1 MKKTLILLL
10 ILSLAIAMSSCKKLG
25 FNKADPCTEKVQ
37 IAALQVENNYLKAE
51 IASLRLKLSDCE
63 SKITVT
69 AVTTTTKPKVITTS
83 RPAAAPTVRA
93 VAPAPA
99 RDPVPQSTVTS
110 TAPRVGIAKLDYLR
124 QNGEI
129 IFCVAANGQ
138 EDRYFPHF
146 AIERGVTF
154 VGTTDNAVKGYNW
167 KVEPTEFM
175 EGDYG
180 VTMDGTFYVSDQLL
194 KITLKAAGEN
204 LNSVEIKCP
213 YTAWVKKPM
222 SFDGN
227 SGYWVFHTSQ

>member
-1 MKKTLILLL
+1 MLFSIGL
-10 ILSLAIAMSSCKKLG
+10 SSCKNFSFK
-25 FNKADPCTEKVQ
+25 KADPCTEEVT
-37 IAALQVENNYLKAE
+37 IARLEVENNYLKAE
-51 IASLRLKLSDCE
+51 ITRLQMQLSECEAKL
-63 SKITVT
+63 TPAPPAT
-69 AVTTTTKPKVITTS
+69 TTRPRTTTTTT
-83 RPAAAPTVRA
+83 RPAAPRPPTV
-93 VAPAPA
+93 VTPP
-99 RDPVPQSTVTS
+99 RDPVPQSTVAS
-110 TAPRVGIAKLDYLR
+110 TPPRVGVARLDYLR

-194 KITLKAAGEN
+194 KITMKAAGEN

-213 YTAWVKKPM
+213 YTGWIKKPM
-222 SFDGN
+222 LLDAN
-227 SGYWVFHTSQ
+227 SGYWIFHTNQ